1 MWLSLYPRRC
11 SWIYWR
17 VKVST
22 LASRCDTNI
31 NEAHSN
37 TKKKI
42 SNVLSDVHALFFEFS
57 YLKCIELHIYKHLK
71 AANEANEI
79 CKH

>member
-22 LASRCDTNI
+22 PTSRCDTNI
-31 NEAHSN
+31 NEVHSN
-37 TKKKI
+37 KKKRLVVFFQMFMLYF
-42 SNVLSDVHALFFEFS
+42 SNSLT
-57 YLKCIELHIYKHLK
+57 
-71 AANEANEI
+71 
-79 CKH
+79 